1 MLNPARLVFIDET
14 AASTKMV
21 RLNGRC
27 PRGIRLIG
35 HAPHGHWKT
44 ITFVAGLRNDGM
56 VAPFVF
62 DGPMNGPTFVTYIQ
76 QCLAPTLA
84 RRDTVIM
91 DNLAAHKVA
100 GVRQAIE
107 AAGAQLRYLPQY
119 SPDFNPIEQGFSKVK
134 SKLRKAA
141 ERTVKGL
148 CRRIGL
154 ISRSF
159 NPLEC
164 ANFFEHAGYG

>member
-1 MLNPARLVFIDET
+1 
-14 AASTKMV
+14 
-21 RLNGRC
+21 
-27 PRGIRLIG
+27 
-35 HAPHGHWKT
+35 
-44 ITFVAGLRNDGM
+44 
-56 VAPFVF
+56 
-62 DGPMNGPTFVTYIQ
+62 
-76 QCLAPTLA
+76 
-84 RRDTVIM
+84 M
-91 DNLAAHKVA
+91 DNLAAHKVV

-107 AAGAQLRYLPQY
+107 AAGARLRYLPQY

-134 SKLRKAA
+134 AHLRKAA

-159 NPLEC
+159 KAQEC

>member
-1 MLNPARLVFIDET
+1 MHEWRDVPVAHPTHPTLPPPDSVVLDAAAGLKALTTGEALELDE
-14 AASTKMV
+14 
-21 RLNGRC
+21 RG
-27 PRGIRLIG
+27 PRY
-35 HAPHGHWKT
+35 
-44 ITFVAGLRNDGM
+44 LRNDGM

-107 AAGAQLRYLPQY
+107 AVGAHLRYLPQY

-141 ERTVKGL
+141 ERTIKGL

-159 NPLEC
+159 NTQEC
-164 ANFFEHAGYG
+164 ANFFAHAGYG